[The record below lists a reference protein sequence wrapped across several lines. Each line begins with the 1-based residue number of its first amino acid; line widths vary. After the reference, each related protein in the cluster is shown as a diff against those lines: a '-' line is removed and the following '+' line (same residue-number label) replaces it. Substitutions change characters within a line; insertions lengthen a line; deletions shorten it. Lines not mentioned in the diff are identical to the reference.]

1 MSVQKEKISV
11 TSVVSNNISRNG
23 SNITEID
30 PLVSSQQNYNNINLK
45 KENSQSEI
53 TDSNNYLNNKLQ
65 EEYKKILKNETC
77 KKSTY
82 TNTKIKY
89 TYSNKSN
96 KNTEHIV
103 INSKEKE
110 KEKVK
115 KRPNLMRNVHYRQNI
130 KKDNDNFR
138 YQPISSFEE
147 KLSKQ
152 LSRLSNK
159 YTSMKNRKFFN
170 NKLTNTNLYWMNFP
184 DYEIYRQLK
193 ELETRKELPNAFTKP
208 RLKPL
213 ITQKKDKLSLL
224 AKNIYEADQVERLK
238 KLLKKQYKIKTGK
251 SK

>member
-1 MSVQKEKISV
+1 MSVQKEKKSV
-11 TSVVSNNISRNG
+11 TSVVSNNISRKE

-30 PLVSSQQNYNNINLK
+30 PLISSQQNINNMNLK

-65 EEYKKILKNETC
+65 EEYKKILKSESM

-89 TYSNKSN
+89 SYSNRSN
-96 KNTEHIV
+96 KNTEHII
-103 INSKEKE
+103 INS

-159 YTSMKNRKFFN
+159 YTSMKNRKFFSN
-170 NKLTNTNLYWMNFP
+170 QLTNTNLYWMNFP

-238 KLLKKQYKIKTGK
+238 KLLKKQYKIKTGE